1 MMTVILK
8 KTALVSVASL
18 LAASCAGGV
27 FNGADDAL
35 TIAEEH
41 PIAVDSQIV
50 TLTVNV
56 DPEVAEISNIDAAR
70 LRAFAHAY
78 MSDGHGP
85 LTVTAPSGTSFDFEG
100 QEAAADIRGVLY
112 DAGIPWSA
120 INGATYRTGDASGGQ
135 LILSYTHYVATASE
149 CGVWAGIKSR
159 DYRNLRSPNMG
170 CATMNN
176 YAAMIADP
184 RDLIAPADRA
194 ATDGQVTARV
204 IDKYRRGELTA
215 SEIDGDIETDVAG
228 N

>member
-1 MMTVILK
+1 MTVFMK
-8 KTALVSVASL
+8 KTALVTVASI
-18 LAASCAGGV
+18 LAASCAGGA

-41 PIAVDSQIV
+41 PIAVDTQIV

-56 DPEVAEISNIDAAR
+56 DPSMAALSSIDTAR
-70 LRAFAHAY
+70 LRAFANAY
-78 MSDGHGP
+78 MTNGHGP
-85 LTVTAPSGTSFDFEG
+85 LTVTAPSGTTFDFDG
-100 QEAAADIRGVLY
+100 QEAAADIRGALY

-120 INGATYRTGDASGGQ
+120 INGATYRTGDAAGGQ
-135 LILSYTHYVATASE
+135 LILSYTHYVATPSE
-149 CGVWAGIKSR
+149 CGVWAGIKGR

-184 RDLIAPADRA
+184 RDLVTPADRA
-194 ATDGQVTARV
+194 PVDGQATARV

-215 SEIDGDIETDVAG
+215 SAIDGDIETDVAG